1 VSQPVG
7 GEGTQGDG
15 AVWQRRGHATGA
27 ILTFL
32 LLAFGWSWSVGLA
45 AMHVRDQSAMA
56 GNALLMLSG
65 FGPSLAGLA
74 VVAGIGGRS
83 GLRDWLT
90 RCLQWRLGW
99 RWFAL
104 AFALPPVAMLLAL
117 ALHAALGGTI
127 AASPANGHI
136 LLAIVNFALVLV
148 VGGPLGEEFGWR
160 GYLLPAI
167 AARLGWRWAGLVVG
181 VLWGVWHLPLFF
193 IADTVQ
199 SDMPLALFLLS
210 SVVLSVL
217 FAWLASK
224 TGQSVLPAL
233 VLHTAINAWAGI
245 IPVMPTADTA
255 RPFALLVG
263 ILGIV
268 AVMLLWRADALVVA
282 DRGDAASRGAG
293 PC

>member
-1 VSQPVG
+1 MTPAASL
-7 GEGTQGDG
+7 
-15 AVWQRRGHATGA
+15 AAWQRRAHANGA

-32 LLAFGWSWSVGLA
+32 LMAFAWSWSVSLA
-45 AMHVRDQSAMA
+45 GAHVRDQSGLA
-56 GNALLMLSG
+56 GNALLMLSS

-74 VVAGIGGRS
+74 VVAGIGGRA

-90 RCLQWRLGW
+90 RCLRWRIGW

-104 AFALPPVAMLLAL
+104 AFALPPAAMLLAL
-117 ALHAALGGTI
+117 ALHAALGGAI

-136 LLAIVNFALVLV
+136 PLAIVNFALVLV

-160 GYLLPAI
+160 GYAVQAI

-181 VLWGVWHLPLFF
+181 VLWGLWHLPLFF

-199 SDMPLALFLLS
+199 SDMPLALFMLS
-210 SVVLSVL
+210 SVALSVL
-217 FAWLASK
+217 FAWLSCK
-224 TGQSVLPAL
+224 TRQSVLPAL
-233 VLHTAINAWAGI
+233 VLHTAINAWTGI
-245 IPVMPTADTA
+245 IPVMPTAETA

-263 ILGIV
+263 ILGLI
-268 AVMLLWRADALVVA
+268 AAMLLWRGDPWVVA
-282 DRGDAASRGAG
+282 DRGRVAPGGAG

>member
-1 VSQPVG
+1 MSQPVG

-15 AVWQRRGHATGA
+15 ATWQGRAHASGA

-45 AMHVRDQSAMA
+45 ATQVRDQSAMA

-90 RCLQWRLGW
+90 RSLRWRIGW
-99 RWFAL
+99 HWFAL

-117 ALHAALGGTI
+117 AVHAALGGTI

-136 LLAIVNFALVLV
+136 PLAVVNFALVLV

-160 GYLLPAI
+160 GYALPAI
-167 AARLGWRWAGLVVG
+167 ATRLGWRWAGLVVG

-263 ILGIV
+263 ILGLI
-268 AVMLLWRADALVVA
+268 AVTLLWRAAAWPTAERVRAAVPDA
-282 DRGDAASRGAG
+282 RR
-293 PC
+293 C

>member
-1 VSQPVG
+1 VSQPAG
-7 GEGTQGDG
+7 EEGTHGAG
-15 AVWQRRGHATGA
+15 AVSQRRGHATGA

-32 LLAFGWSWSVGLA
+32 LLAFAWSWSLGLA
-45 AMHVRDQSAMA
+45 ATQVRDQSALT
-56 GNALLMLSG
+56 GGALLMLSS

-74 VVAGIGGRS
+74 IVAGIGGRA
-83 GLRDWLT
+83 GLRDWLM
-90 RCLQWRLGW
+90 RCLRWRIGW
-99 RWFAL
+99 HWFAL
-104 AFALPPVAMLLAL
+104 AFALPPAAMLLAL

-160 GYLLPAI
+160 GYALPAI
-167 AARLGWRWAGLVVG
+167 AARLGWRWAGLIVG
-181 VLWGVWHLPLFF
+181 VLWGLWHLPLFF
-193 IADTVQ
+193 LPGTTQ
-199 SDMPLALFLLS
+199 SHMPLALFLLS
-210 SVVLSVL
+210 SVALSVL
-217 FAWLASK
+217 LAWLFGK

-233 VLHTAINAWAGI
+233 VLHTSINAWAGI

-263 ILGIV
+263 ILALI
-268 AVMLLWRADALVVA
+268 AVMLLWRADAWPVAGRGRAA
-282 DRGDAASRGAG
+282 DRDAG